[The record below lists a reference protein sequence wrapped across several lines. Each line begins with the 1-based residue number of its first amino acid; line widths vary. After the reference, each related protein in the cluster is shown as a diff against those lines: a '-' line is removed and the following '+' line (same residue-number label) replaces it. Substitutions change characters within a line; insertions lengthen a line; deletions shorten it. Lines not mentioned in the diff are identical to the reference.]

1 MVIII
6 LEMVLSYF
14 IRVWYDLIPGR
25 LWPRMRRQLLL
36 FSRDSV
42 QLARSTGILL
52 WRRLYSVC
60 VCEVTREAPMLV
72 VNIPQRASG
81 LTHSFQLIRVRL

>member
-6 LEMVLSYF
+6 LEIILSYF

-25 LWPRMRRQLLL
+25 LRPRMRRQLLL

-60 VCEVTREAPMLV
+60 VWSYSGSAHARRQHPATR
-72 VNIPQRASG
+72 QR
-81 LTHSFQLIRVRL
+81 THAH